1 MVVLGRS
8 GHRSSGGSGDTV
20 LAHHA
25 IDGGAIER
33 GKEREGEAD

>member
-8 GHRSSGGSGDTV
+8 GHGSSGGSDGKA
-20 LAHHA
+20 LAHRA

-33 GKEREGEAD
+33 GKERDGEAD